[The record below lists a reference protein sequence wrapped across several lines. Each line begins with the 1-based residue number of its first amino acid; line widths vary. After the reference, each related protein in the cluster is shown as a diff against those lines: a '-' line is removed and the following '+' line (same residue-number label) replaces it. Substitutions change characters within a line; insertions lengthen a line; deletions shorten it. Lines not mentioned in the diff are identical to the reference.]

1 MPRGRLMFHAMSPPD
16 PDWLRD
22 PEDHVRQVMKK
33 HGAEYQEGSL
43 DFSLDGRIGYCL
55 FNSFEPSGDDPGTSF
70 YGFAEELDGIDVTLH
85 ISLEVWRQRF
95 GGDGATQVS

>member
-1 MPRGRLMFHAMSPPD
+1 MTL
-16 PDWLRD
+16 
-22 PEDHVRQVMKK
+22 
-33 HGAEYQEGSL
+33 
-43 DFSLDGRIGYCL
+43 
-55 FNSFEPSGDDPGTSF
+55 GTSF